1 MLSTHIR
8 PMIDSGELR
17 RYSIVKVLTHSASNV
32 ADRRVL
38 ILLDLEVVGQAEDRI
53 GAPVLYDGKPGA
65 PPVKSENNSRSAS
78 KGDMKNDVGS
88 AGSGFNRPV
97 PRQGTTMAPSSTMP
111 IYPIEALSPYQNKWT
126 IKARVTS
133 KSDIKHW
140 SNQKGE
146 GKLFSCNFLDESAE
160 IKATAFNDQV
170 DRWYNMLKE
179 GNVYY
184 VTKAKVTIARKQYSS
199 LPNEYEIAFERD
211 TMITEV
217 SAALSLLLFLPLR
230 KSKYFN

>member
-8 PMIDSGELR
+8 PMIDSGELQ

-32 ADRRVL
+32 VDRRVL
-38 ILLDLEVVGQAEDRI
+38 ILLDLEVVGLAEDRI
-53 GAPVLYDGKPGA
+53 GAPALLETKFGEQEA
-65 PPVKSENNSRSAS
+65 PFVKKEDNSRLAPKSVN
-78 KGDMKNDVGS
+78 KNDAGS
-88 AGSGFNRPV
+88 GGSGFNGSV
-97 PRQGTTMAPSSTMP
+97 PRQGTTIAPSSNMP

-133 KSDIKHW
+133 KSEIKHW

-146 GKLFSCNFLDESAE
+146 GKLFSCNFMDESAE

-217 SAALSLLLFLPLR
+217 SARRVLP
-230 KSKYFN
+230 SP